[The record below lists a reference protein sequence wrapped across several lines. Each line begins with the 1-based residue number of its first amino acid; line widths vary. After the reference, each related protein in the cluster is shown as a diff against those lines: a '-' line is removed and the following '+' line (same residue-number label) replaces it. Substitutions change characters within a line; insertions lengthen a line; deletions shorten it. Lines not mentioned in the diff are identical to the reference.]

1 MKVPVHDGLSMKHY
15 WSVALISAPYSTL
28 TYAQPDYFPPDSWHV
43 GQIVV
48 IPLGSGFRSGVLI
61 QKAAA
66 EKTSFRIRKFL
77 WPACTDTILD
87 PGYIDLIR
95 DLAHRQ
101 SQTIGRVLANVLP
114 RTFKENAVT
123 FLCNEKSRVLSV
135 RELSRLDM
143 VEKKGLVD
151 QWLHG
156 EMVKKSPGEREEKHC
171 FVLQDPPWPI
181 RPNAMRQWDLM
192 HFLWDKGCTPWK
204 DVCREL
210 KDATTQTLHA
220 LEQKGLIGVRS
231 GPYEPEEP
239 EARVH
244 EEVFP
249 LSEEQETALGTLLP
263 LFKDTSP
270 GICLVHGVTGSGKT
284 RVYLELARACLQAGK
299 RVLILAPEVAI
310 ALQLFAETKGFFHDE
325 EVVLYHG
332 YQSPKTREKTFCRM
346 ALTDHPLIVVGTR
359 SALLLPGVEPGVIIL
374 DEEHDASFKQDERLV
389 YHAKEVGYYRIQR
402 SGGLLVLGSATPDMK
417 TFYAAREQGI
427 SLVTMTKRI
436 GTRVLPEIRL
446 IDLRTSPPAA
456 GPFSAPCKKELDAV
470 LERGEQVIIMHN
482 RRGYAPVLY
491 CEDCGE
497 AAQCP
502 HCRISLTYHK
512 DINRMTCHYCGFSR
526 PFPMICDH
534 CGGSAFQPVGAG
546 TEKLEEF
553 LSRSLPEGTGVVR
566 LDRDSSR
573 RQGQME
579 KILDDFAKGRN
590 QVLVGTQMLSKG
602 HHFPGVT
609 LVIVIDGDLGLNLP
623 EYRASERTFQLLVQV
638 AGRAGRGD
646 KPGKVF
652 IQTRN
657 PDHHCWNFIR
667 TNDYSG
673 FYALEIER
681 RRRFSYPPFVKLG
694 LLRVSF
700 PLDWKGEK
708 KFLEQLRATIQ
719 TQAAKLDLRV
729 LGPAPSPLQV
739 LRGRSRFQCLI
750 KAGDWLRIRQLF
762 AVVQHQFAK
771 ERNLRFTYDLDP
783 VNML

>member
-1 MKVPVHDGLSMKHY
+1 MKHY
-15 WSVALISAPYSTL
+15 WSVALLSAPYSTL
-28 TYAQPDYFPPDSWHV
+28 TYAQPDYFPADFWQI

-48 IPLGSGFRSGVLI
+48 IPLGSGFRSGVLL
-61 QKAAA
+61 QKITA
-66 EKTSFRIRKFL
+66 EKTSFRIKKIL
-77 WPACTDTILD
+77 WPACRDTILD
-87 PGYIDLIR
+87 LGYIDLIR

-101 SQTIGRVLANVLP
+101 SETIGRVLANVLP

-231 GPYEPEEP
+231 GPYEPLEP

-263 LFKDTSP
+263 LFKDTRP

-284 RVYLELARACLQAGK
+284 RVYLELARSCLQAGK

-346 ALTDHPLIVVGTR
+346 ALTDQPLIVVGTR

-436 GTRVLPEIRL
+436 GTRALPEIRL
-446 IDLRTSPPAA
+446 IDLRTSPPAS
-456 GPFSAPCKKELDAV
+456 GPFSTPCKKELDEV
-470 LERGEQVIIMHN
+470 LARGEQVIIMHN

-667 TNDYSG
+667 TNDYAG

-681 RRRFSYPPFVKLG
+681 RRQFSYPPFVKLG

-700 PLDWKGEK
+700 PLDWSGEK

-719 TQAAKLDLRV
+719 TQAVKLDLRV

-762 AVVQHQFAK
+762 AAVQHQFAK
-771 ERNLRFTYDLDP
+771 ERTLRFTYDLDP

>member
-1 MKVPVHDGLSMKHY
+1 MKYY
-15 WSVALISAPYSTL
+15 WSVALVSAPYSTL
-28 TYAQPDYFPPDSWHV
+28 TYAQPEYFSADYWYI

-48 IPLGSGFRSGVLI
+48 IPLGSGFRIGVLI
-61 QKAAA
+61 QKTPA
-66 EKTSFRIRKFL
+66 EKTPFRIKKFL
-77 WPACTDTILD
+77 WPACTQHLLD
-87 PGYIDLIR
+87 SGYIDLIR
-95 DLAHRQ
+95 DLALRQ
-101 SQTIGRVLANVLP
+101 SETIGRVLANVLP
-114 RTFKENAVT
+114 RTFKDNAVT
-123 FLCNEKSRVLSV
+123 FLCDEKSRVMAV
-135 RELSRLDM
+135 RELSRLDSA
-143 VEKKGLVD
+143 ERKGLVD

-156 EMVKKSPGEREEKHC
+156 GMTRKAPGEREEKYC
-171 FVLQDPPWPI
+171 FVRTDPPWPI

-192 HFLWDKGCTPWK
+192 HFLWEKGCTSWK
-204 DVCREL
+204 DVCR
-210 KDATTQTLHA
+210 AVTNANAQTLNA
-220 LEQKGLIGVRS
+220 LVQKELVGVRS

-239 EARVH
+239 EASVH

-249 LSEEQETALGTLLP
+249 LSPEQNVALETLLP
-263 LFKDTSP
+263 LFKDTKP

-284 RVYLELARACLQAGK
+284 RVYLELARECLLAGK
-299 RVLILAPEVAI
+299 RVLLLAPEVAI
-310 ALQLFAETKGFFHDE
+310 ALQLFAEAKGFFHDE
-325 EVVLYHG
+325 EILLYHG

-346 ALTDHPLIVVGTR
+346 ARNDDALIVVGTR
-359 SALLLPGVEPGVIIL
+359 SALLLPGIEPGVIIL

-402 SGGLLVLGSATPDMK
+402 SGGLLVLGSATPDLK
-417 TFYAAREQGI
+417 TFFAAREQEI

-446 IDLRTSPPAA
+446 IDLRISPPVA
-456 GPFSAPCKKELDAV
+456 GPFSASCKKELDAV
-470 LERGEQVIIMHN
+470 LAQGEQVIIMHN

-502 HCRISLTYHK
+502 HCCISLTYHK
-512 DINRMTCHYCGFSR
+512 DLNRMVCHYCGFSR

-553 LSRSLPEGTGVVR
+553 LSRSLPEGTGVAR

-657 PDHHCWNFIR
+657 PDHHCWNFIC

-673 FYALEIER
+673 FYELEIQR

-694 LLRVSF
+694 LLRVSY
-700 PLDWKGEK
+700 PLDWSGGKA
-708 KFLEQLRATIQ
+708 FLEQFRATVQ
-719 TQAAKLDLRV
+719 AQAARLDVRV

-762 AVVQHQFAK
+762 AVVQHQFSR